1 MFGVSFDSVG
11 QEEEQALDAL
21 VEGFLRRAASII

>member
-1 MFGVSFDSVG
+1 VSFEGVG
-11 QEEEQALDAL
+11 PEEQEALDAL